1 MNEYIEIGNVL
12 GRVSRVIFKDG
23 LPMFKVYFY
32 AASNKGA
39 YQHVT
44 VAFPLMQVEN
54 NSGFSDEEVNT
65 LRDYC
70 ISNYSMIEQIAWSRG
85 TVFFL
90 TPELSR
96 L

>member
-32 AASNKGA
+32 ADSKKGA

>member
-1 MNEYIEIGNVL
+1 
-12 GRVSRVIFKDG
+12 
-23 LPMFKVYFY
+23 MFKVYFY
-32 AASNKGA
+32 ADSNKGA